1 MRVPIRFAVLAGVVA
16 IATLA
21 IGACASTSRG
31 ADGERSTQATPRD
44 VTVTVFYRERIMVPP
59 NSELT
64 VQVLDVT
71 KSDSAST
78 TVAESKTSISS
89 APPYVVRLEVPP
101 ELFIDSSRYEAR
113 ASILRPDSTTM
124 FRTAAGVPILTRGA
138 ADSVELML
146 RMDDGGR

>member
-1 MRVPIRFAVLAGVVA
+1 MTASRIALAPPGGHPSQHPPALHCILLPQARCHSRQTGGLEEEVGMRVPIRFAVLAGVVA

-78 TVAESKTSISS
+78 TVAE
-89 APPYVVRLEVPP
+89 
-101 ELFIDSSRYEAR
+101 
-113 ASILRPDSTTM
+113 
-124 FRTAAGVPILTRGA
+124 
-138 ADSVELML
+138 
-146 RMDDGGR
+146 